1 MNWLG
6 AADGTL
12 VPVALAATASG
23 GALLRLAG
31 RPGWTSRQRASLAG
45 ALALTVVV
53 LAGPLEWLG
62 EERLMSAHMV
72 QHLLAFSAIP
82 ALLLA
87 GTPRDVLLRVE
98 QHPAWRW
105 IARPSGAAIAAAIGV
120 VVIWGAHVPPVLDGA
135 LERPPL
141 TDLGHLALIAV
152 GVVWLWPI
160 VGPSRLRGFRALGYL
175 AVTDL
180 LIGVLGIWLAWYPS
194 LVYDTYQAVPP
205 TLGIDAENDQALAGG
220 ILLVVAEPF
229 LAIEVVRLFLRAL
242 SDSDEDEETDA
253 A

>member
-1 MNWLG
+1 
-6 AADGTL
+6 
-12 VPVALAATASG
+12 VAIAATAGS
-23 GALLRLAG
+23 GALWRLAG
-31 RPGWTSRQRASLAG
+31 RPGWPRRQLAALAG
-45 ALALTVVV
+45 ALVLTVMV

-62 EERLMSAHMV
+62 EERLMAAHMV

-82 ALLLA
+82 ALLLS
-87 GTPRDVLLRVE
+87 GIPRDFLLRVE
-98 QHPAWRW
+98 RHPAGSWL
-105 IARPSGAAIAAAIGV
+105 AKPSGAAIAATLGV
-120 VVIWGAHVPPVLDGA
+120 AVIWGAHVPPVLDGA
-135 LERPPL
+135 LRTPPL
-141 TDLGHLALIAV
+141 TDLGHLALIGV

-180 LIGVLGIWLAWYPS
+180 LIGVLGIWLAWYPD
-194 LVYDTYQAVPP
+194 LVYDSYGAVPP

-242 SDSDEDEETDA
+242 DDTDEEEPAIDGLES
-253 A
+253 